1 MCSVLFWPAKSC
13 IVMAGFLLQEIIN
26 SRGPML
32 ATWIQF
38 WDHWST
44 TLLTGT
50 VSPARV
56 AGVYQIHAAPS
67 RNCWR
72 QFRVQQS
79 KESLSSFVSAL
90 TPFVTKFFFLPQI
103 PFFLQKHHSQF
114 FLNLRSISFIELTSQ
129 YSGSDYPRFRSISI
143 WNLNMVWIHKK
154 KFSCVVWWG
163 LSGLWSEESDVIRK
177 KVNCSPAY

>member
-1 MCSVLFWPAKSC
+1 MYCHGWVSFTRDNKLSRPDVGDLDSVLRSLEHDTSHGNSKPGQGSRC
-13 IVMAGFLLQEIIN
+13 LSN
-26 SRGPML
+26 SRC
-32 ATWIQF
+32 
-38 WDHWST
+38 SKSE
-44 TLLTGT
+44 LLKAVPRSAEQGKL
-50 VSPARV
+50 VFFCLRS
-56 AGVYQIHAAPS
+56 HAI
-67 RNCWR
+67 RH
-72 QFRVQQS
+72 QV
-79 KESLSSFVSAL
+79 
-90 TPFVTKFFFLPQI
+90 FFFSLKYLSFSKSI
-103 PFFLQKHHSQF
+103 IRNF

>member
-1 MCSVLFWPAKSC
+1 MCSDCSERAAKSC

-26 SRGPML
+26 WRGPML

-50 VSPARV
+50 VSQARL
-56 AGVYQIHAAPS
+56 AGVYQIHADPT

-79 KESLSSFVSAL
+79 KESLSSFVFAL
-90 TPFVTKFFFLPQI
+90 TPFVTNVFPQI
-103 PFFLQKHHSQF
+103 PFFLKKHHSQF
-114 FLNLRSISFIELTSQ
+114 LVFKFEIQIYSRTDKSIQWLRLSQVEINFYLKSEYGLN
-129 YSGSDYPRFRSISI
+129 P
-143 WNLNMVWIHKK
+143 
-154 KFSCVVWWG
+154 
-163 LSGLWSEESDVIRK
+163 
-177 KVNCSPAY
+177 

>member
-90 TPFVTKFFFLPQI
+90 TPFVTKFFFSPSNTFLSPKASFAIFFEFEIHILYRTDKSIQWQRLSQVQI
-103 PFFLQKHHSQF
+103 NFYLKSEYG
-114 FLNLRSISFIELTSQ
+114 LN
-129 YSGSDYPRFRSISI
+129 P
-143 WNLNMVWIHKK
+143 
-154 KFSCVVWWG
+154 
-163 LSGLWSEESDVIRK
+163 
-177 KVNCSPAY
+177 

>member
-1 MCSVLFWPAKSC
+1 MCSDCSVRAAKSC

-26 SRGPML
+26 WRGPML

-50 VSPARV
+50 VSQARL
-56 AGVYQIHAAPS
+56 AGVYQIHADPT

-90 TPFVTKFFFLPQI
+90 TPFVTKFFPPKYLSFSKSIIRNFFQKFEIQIFSRTDKSIQPTVASTVPDQFL
-103 PFFLQKHHSQF
+103 
-114 FLNLRSISFIELTSQ
+114 
-129 YSGSDYPRFRSISI
+129 I
-143 WNLNMVWIHKK
+143 WI
-154 KFSCVVWWG
+154 
-163 LSGLWSEESDVIRK
+163 WSESIKRNSHVSWTVDHGAMLSWRK
-177 KVNCSPAY
+177 LTVASVLIFDN